1 MADIFQQTVQI
12 GWGDMDANGHMRNS
26 AYLDAASNVRMM
38 FFIAHGISAADFARL
53 RIGPIALKD
62 VLEYRRELHLLEEV
76 RITLETAGRAEDGSR
91 FRLRNSFYRQ
101 DGKLAATLTTDGAW
115 LDLERRRITRPPEIL
130 LAAMGAMTR
139 TEDFQVLAS
148 GVKDKAN

>member
-1 MADIFQQTVQI
+1 MTELFQRTIQI

-38 FFIAHGISAADFARL
+38 YFVAHGFTAAELARL

-62 VLEYRRELHLLEEV
+62 VLEYRRELHLLDEV
-76 RITLETAGRAEDGSR
+76 RVTLETAARSEDGSR
-91 FRLRNSFYRQ
+91 FRLRNTFYRP

-115 LDLERRRITRPPEIL
+115 LDLQRRRLTRPPENL
-130 LAAMGAMTR
+130 LAAMQAMIC
-139 TEDFQVLAS
+139 TEDFAILPS
-148 GVKDKAN
+148 GVKEKAS